1 MARID
6 TKSVT
11 EPGRWWDVEIER
23 CRLSPPPCR
32 GDRACAAGTAGGA
45 ARRRPGRI
53 PGRRTPRRS
62 SRTRA
67 SAPSL
72 PFEGG
77 QVTISIDVLDDL
89 GVAMV
94 YADVFESG
102 GSGQSVQLFPSV
114 IHPSGWITYS
124 GSGVIGPELQ
134 RHTRQLRR
142 RVQAWDTNGA
152 TASAVA
158 GEINVDAQ
166 PQFDEPPTVADPTV
180 DPRDLGSAGG
190 PVTIAVTA
198 YDLRGISEAYA
209 TISPAAGAT
218 SYVPLD
224 PISSSR
230 FQGVLNVPAN
240 TGTAAV
246 QYAIEI
252 TALDDI
258 GQPASVDA
266 GLVDGG
272 RAVPRRPGTV
282 AAIAREP
289 VLRRGPGGE
298 ADAPLVRAAKPRPAI
313 ITSDQRGDR
322 RAAPCLRRCRGR
334 TTGRHAVPPPRR
346 RDPSSS
352 ASLSSR
358 ERRALPGVCRRSACR
373 RKAAWTGPAALRARG
388 PAQVADGPPRHS
400 SPRPAPQAGGSNGLG

>member
-1 MARID
+1 MSRS
-6 TKSVT
+6 SVAASH
-11 EPGRWWDVEIER
+11 R
-23 CRLSPPPCR
+23 RL
-32 GDRACAAGTAGGA
+32 AAAIVLALLALLAALPGGA
-45 ARRRPGRI
+45 LAQDPG
-53 PGRRTPRRS
+53 PEDTPPIVS
-62 SRTRA
+62 NA
-67 SAPSL
+67 SVSPSSL

-124 GSGVIGPELQ
+124 GSGVIGPNYSD
-134 RHTRQLRR
+134 TTVSYGVV
-142 RVQAWDTNGA
+142 VQAWDTNGA

-266 GLVDGG
+266 GLV
-272 RAVPRRPGTV
+272 TV
-282 AAIAREP
+282 AAPSPVAQARLRLSP
-289 VLRRGPGGE
+289 ANLSFGAVQVGRQARRWFVLRNPGRRSSPPISGVIVAPHPAFVVVGAEPQGDMPFRLRGGE
-298 ADAPLVRAAKPRPAI
+298 IKLFSVAFRPA
-313 ITSDQRGDR
+313 SAGRYQGSAAVQRADGR
-322 RAAPCLRRCRGR
+322 QPGLALRLSGRG
-334 TTGRHAVPPPRR
+334 VRR
-346 RDPSSS
+346 R
-352 ASLSSR
+352 
-358 ERRALPGVCRRSACR
+358 
-373 RKAAWTGPAALRARG
+373 
-388 PAQVADGPPRHS
+388 
-400 SPRPAPQAGGSNGLG
+400 